1 MGTSLLEQI
10 HPQLTSTQPASATD
24 VEERHTVWT
33 QVGEVRAHQFRIE
46 DEISTSGLPC
56 KAVGRGRLVG

>member
-10 HPQLTSTQPASATD
+10 HPQLPATQPTSATD
-24 VEERHTVWT
+24 VEERYTVWT

-46 DEISTSGLPC
+46 DEISTIGLPG
-56 KAVGRGRLVG
+56 KAVSRGRLVG